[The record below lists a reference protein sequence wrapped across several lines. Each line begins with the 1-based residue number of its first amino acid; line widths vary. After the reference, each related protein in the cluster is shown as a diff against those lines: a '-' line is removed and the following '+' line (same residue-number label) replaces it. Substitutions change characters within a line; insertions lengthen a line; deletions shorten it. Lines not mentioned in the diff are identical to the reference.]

1 MGAENFSIVPTGLWL
16 SFSSAPGIPR
26 AVRGLHAGL
35 ITIAPPGLVR
45 GSYGSDAGCSRRQ
58 CRTYGARMR
67 FAHSHPTLTGWASFF
82 RPFGAGPWLIGGAM
96 QVVVAASAA
105 PTALGCVLRIRAQP
119 LRVGLGSFAPPAGR
133 FLSLGAVGVAGRWP
147 RDKFIGMVIRTSLFV
162 VLRLFGRGVCVLF
175 AGLVLFGSSVL
186 AAQSKQPVW
195 SAEEKPIADQISGL
209 RALPDDFRGKMTQ
222 QLAIQ
227 IRRLPATEN
236 KLRLAYGLANLATEG
251 DPGGETTL
259 QDVATTLADTLAEVK
274 PSASGGRPSAAYVE
288 LARLV
293 RYEHVEAKSDDP
305 QFGAAM
311 AELEA
316 DDARLRQPDFTLTDL
331 DGKSWTLSE
340 LRGKVVLVNFW
351 ATWCPPCR
359 KEMPDLEAL
368 HGRFSAN
375 DLVILGISDEKAE
388 TVKAFLAQKNY
399 TYTIALDPGRKVSEQ
414 FGVEGIPKT
423 FVFDRDGNLVAQ
435 SMDMRTGK
443 QFLEMLAS
451 AGLK

>member
-1 MGAENFSIVPTGLWL
+1 
-16 SFSSAPGIPR
+16 
-26 AVRGLHAGL
+26 
-35 ITIAPPGLVR
+35 
-45 GSYGSDAGCSRRQ
+45 
-58 CRTYGARMR
+58 
-67 FAHSHPTLTGWASFF
+67 
-82 RPFGAGPWLIGGAM
+82 
-96 QVVVAASAA
+96 
-105 PTALGCVLRIRAQP
+105 
-119 LRVGLGSFAPPAGR
+119 
-133 FLSLGAVGVAGRWP
+133 
-147 RDKFIGMVIRTSLFV
+147 MVIRTSLFV
-162 VLRLFGRGVCVLF
+162 ALRLFGRGVCVLF

-186 AAQSKQPVW
+186 AAQTKQLVW
-195 SAEEKPIADQISGL
+195 TAEEKPIADQISGL
-209 RALPDDFRGKMTQ
+209 RSLPDDFRGKMTQ

-293 RYEHVEAKSDDP
+293 RYEHVEAKSEDP